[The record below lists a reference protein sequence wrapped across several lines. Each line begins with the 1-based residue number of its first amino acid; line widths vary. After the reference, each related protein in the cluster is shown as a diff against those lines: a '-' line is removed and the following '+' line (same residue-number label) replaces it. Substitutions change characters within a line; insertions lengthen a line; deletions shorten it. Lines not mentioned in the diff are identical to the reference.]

1 MSAHLHEDALAQNI
15 RECIFELLGERGHGR
30 SIGLS
35 EVAQSMGLRIS
46 QHWHDLM
53 RPVRAVAAELADSGA
68 LEALQ
73 SEAVVDIREARG
85 PVRVRLRSLPGQRS
99 AVRT

>member
-1 MSAHLHEDALAQNI
+1 MSAHLHEDALAQRI
-15 RECIFELLGERGHGR
+15 RDCIFELLGERGHSR
-30 SIGLS
+30 SIAVV
-35 EVAQSMGLRIS
+35 EVAQTLALHID

-53 RPVRAVAAELADSGA
+53 RPIRVVAAELVERGM

-85 PVRVRLRSLPGQRS
+85 PVRLRLRSLPGQRS
-99 AVRT
+99 AVGG